1 MTHERRN
8 RRSEKA
14 HEAMTLFLESLR
26 EKSGL
31 TAVALTTRDGLLVAG
46 AGRTVDV
53 EWMGALGAASRL
65 AKFAW
70 DELTL
75 HVQRLAV
82 NDVEM
87 FLTCAGQPV
96 NGASVAAG
104 LTRIL
109 AA

>member
-1 MTHERRN
+1 MTERRR

-26 EKSGL
+26 EKTGL
-31 TAVALTTRDGLLVAG
+31 TAVALTTQDGLLVAG
-46 AGRTVDV
+46 AGKSVDI

-65 AKFAW
+65 ATLAW

-82 NDVEM
+82 NDVELY
-87 FLTCAGQPV
+87 LTSAGQPV
-96 NGASVAAG
+96 NGPSVAAG
-104 LTRIL
+104 LSRIL